1 MNLLLINSS
10 DKNAFAAFYRNGI
23 FRTVYAEEFTSNTNA
38 PGRKADK
45 LIHCLDKLS
54 RENSLEEI
62 DAIAITIG
70 PGSFTGIRV
79 GLSLAKGLAFGLG
92 KKIIPVN
99 NFELTLD
106 RLTKINRDAEYCILL
121 EAKLPEYY
129 YAVRKNGEIS
139 SKGSLDLENILKNIQ
154 KNTIIVGDFDDETQ
168 IKHCY
173 FKYINVKNL
182 KSEAESFS
190 RLAEE
195 KFNNNELIDSA
206 EAEPLYLKDFNFK
219 KV

>member
-1 MNLLLINSS
+1 MDYLYEDDEIICKINNFEMLS
-10 DKNAFAAFYRNGI
+10 DKNI
-23 FRTVYAEEFTSNTNA
+23 
-38 PGRKADK
+38 
-45 LIHCLDKLS
+45 
-54 RENSLEEI
+54 
-62 DAIAITIG
+62 
-70 PGSFTGIRV
+70 
-79 GLSLAKGLAFGLG
+79 
-92 KKIIPVN
+92 KKISK
-99 NFELTLD
+99 D
-106 RLTKINRDAEYCILL
+106 RRVLL
-121 EAKLPEYY
+121 Y
-129 YAVRKNGEIS
+129 S
-139 SKGSLDLENILKNIQ
+139 SKSGKMFKVLVFILMFIYFIIKNLK

-195 KFNNNELIDSA
+195 KFNNNEMIDSA